1 MENSNKNSD
10 DRRTAEELIRQLA
23 GSQAAHNALR
33 EELERRNMHCAAGLI
48 REQELKDETHK
59 LKIEHSNR
67 RHQLSL
73 ANETIKRLESE
84 SEEVCLVI
92 RKIDKILG
100 VTSYELSATVDAV
113 KALVKS
119 NEGSVIPAVKYTE
132 LHAKY
137 HGLIV
142 KYQEILKDALDLKL
156 DKLQNENSL
165 EIHN

>member
-10 DRRTAEELIRQLA
+10 GHRTVEELIRQLA
-23 GSQAAHNALR
+23 GSRAAHNALR
-33 EELERRNMHCAAGLI
+33 EELELRDMHCAAGLM
-48 REQELKDETHK
+48 REQELKDEMHK
-59 LKIEHSNR
+59 LKIEHTSR
-67 RHQLSL
+67 TQRLSD
-73 ANETIKRLESE
+73 ANEEIKRMEKHSDEL
-84 SEEVCLVI
+84 CLVI
-92 RKIDKILG
+92 NKIDELLG
-100 VTSYELSATVDAV
+100 VTSYELSSTVDAV
-113 KALVKS
+113 KALVKN